1 MSDRKNV
8 LVTGAAS
15 GIGEATARLFGAR
28 GWQVWLA
35 DRNEA
40 ALQTVASSMRES
52 GAQAAAFALDIAD
65 EQAVAGLTEKLSALG
80 AIHACVNSAGILENA
95 IRVTAMPMAEYDAIM
110 DVNLRGAVLLGKSIG
125 AAMCAQGHGSIV
137 HLCSMASVRPS
148 GQPAY
153 AVSKAGLK
161 MLTEIMAAEFGPR
174 NVRVNGV
181 APGYTL
187 TPAMQQR
194 IDRGERNP
202 DQVLD
207 RSALKRFV
215 MPEDVAEAIY
225 FLCSDA
231 ARSITG
237 VMLPIDCGWIAYSS
251 YSAYAA
257 RPE

>member
-1 MSDRKNV
+1 MRDLKNV

-15 GIGEATARLFGAR
+15 GIGEATARLFGTR
-28 GWQVWLA
+28 GWHVWLA
-35 DRNEA
+35 DRNAA
-40 ALQTVASSMRES
+40 ALEAVAASMRAQ
-52 GAQAAAFALDIAD
+52 GALATALPLDITD
-65 EQAVAGLTEKLSALG
+65 EQAVAALPEMLAAKG
-80 AIHACVNSAGILENA
+80 AIHAFVNSAGILENA
-95 IRVTAMPMAEYDAIM
+95 IRVTAMPMAEYDAII

-125 AAMCAQGHGSIV
+125 AAMGAQGHGSIV
-137 HLCSMASVRPS
+137 HLCSMTSVRPS

-174 NVRVNGV
+174 NVRVNAV

-187 TPAMQQR
+187 TPALKQR
-194 IDRGERNP
+194 IERGERNP

-215 MPEDVAEAIY
+215 MPEDVAEAIF

-231 ARSITG
+231 ARAITG